1 MRSDR
6 IGYAYIKDAKTIAEE
21 ARESLNKRHYHRTVR
36 KCQEAVELGLK
47 GLLRFVG
54 IEYPKS
60 RRVGAVLLESSLKDA
75 VPMDVLKRVAE
86 LSDELARE
94 REPAFYG
101 TEEGTAEELFTESD
115 AREAM
120 GMVEYVFDFIEKLLK
135 EHGLIKPGDFQ

>member
-60 RRVGAVLLESSLKDA
+60 HRVGAVLLESSLKDA
-75 VPMDVLKRVAE
+75 VPMDV
-86 LSDELARE
+86 
-94 REPAFYG
+94 
-101 TEEGTAEELFTESD
+101 
-115 AREAM
+115 
-120 GMVEYVFDFIEKLLK
+120 
-135 EHGLIKPGDFQ
+135 